1 MKNKNI
7 NIVSKLYNRQLC
19 GRVTGGRGPPERE
32 VRLCEPRQPWYYFP
46 LKSIIDTHQALL
58 KGHVLLGF
66 LKDGIHLISYL
77 CQVEPS
83 EVDILHSLYTYTL
96 YIWRF
101 DLGSPLHKVWTYPL
115 FVGET
120 ITSDLQLVIC
130 EAAENDR
137 LVVHGAEMRLEETS
151 SSRQCYVSVFP
162 SPDRMLRMQHDLQ
175 SDAYFVHFKYDMQP
189 PYPPFS
195 PLLSLKLRDSVVCNT
210 GDSITV
216 LTVQTH
222 SAQCAS
228 DSHVALSVPPSPAP
242 SSTASHS
249 SEGESDISD
258 VQPEMKKTK
267 FSCSCPALRS
277 SEHLS
282 TCIVGRMGTVHVAT
296 ECDLFS
302 PVLQQRRKRFRSN
315 RRLASQSPKI
325 MGDKKS
331 NQVDTVTTFSN
342 RVFGLSPSPNT
353 QGRTRYDAIQTLYP
367 VLATSLI
374 HGSLR
379 PTYTWVSE
387 HPLPHTTPLHDD
399 FVTVQQASFDAE
411 LYINTAV
418 GEHAALSARYLSLRD
433 YDMRLLEVC
442 QGSNTVLVL
451 IMVLCIANHDTQP
464 HKEVLVSS
472 GFILS
477 WNVSTGAATTLE
489 LLPIEEFANNSCSAK
504 RWCPGAELAL
514 ELRKKWFVP
523 CDYNKSV
530 RAFSNASVFSGQSL
544 TKLPHP
550 YLPVAI
556 ILENGSRRL

>member
-1 MKNKNI
+1 MFYRGSQFNQGLRI
-7 NIVSKLYNRQLC
+7 SILCYRSK
-19 GRVTGGRGPPERE
+19 
-32 VRLCEPRQPWYYFP
+32 
-46 LKSIIDTHQALL
+46 
-58 KGHVLLGF
+58 
-66 LKDGIHLISYL
+66 
-77 CQVEPS
+77 
-83 EVDILHSLYTYTL
+83 
-96 YIWRF
+96 
-101 DLGSPLHKVWTYPL
+101 
-115 FVGET
+115 
-120 ITSDLQLVIC
+120 
-130 EAAENDR
+130 
-137 LVVHGAEMRLEETS
+137 
-151 SSRQCYVSVFP
+151 
-162 SPDRMLRMQHDLQ
+162 
-175 SDAYFVHFKYDMQP
+175 
-189 PYPPFS
+189 
-195 PLLSLKLRDSVVCNT
+195 
-210 GDSITV
+210 
-216 LTVQTH
+216 
-222 SAQCAS
+222 
-228 DSHVALSVPPSPAP
+228 P
-242 SSTASHS
+242 SSY
-249 SEGESDISD
+249 
-258 VQPEMKKTK
+258 
-267 FSCSCPALRS
+267 
-277 SEHLS
+277 
-282 TCIVGRMGTVHVAT
+282 
-296 ECDLFS
+296 
-302 PVLQQRRKRFRSN
+302 
-315 RRLASQSPKI
+315 
-325 MGDKKS
+325 
-331 NQVDTVTTFSN
+331 QVDTVTTFSS
-342 RVFGLSPSPNT
+342 RVFGLTPSPKM

-387 HPLPHTTPLHDD
+387 QPLPHTTPLHDD
-399 FVTVQQASFDAE
+399 FVTIKQASFDAE

-477 WNVSTGAATTLE
+477 WNVNTGAATTLE

-556 ILENGSRRL
+556 ILENGAGRL